1 MRLLYI
7 YLSLLYCYFLKIKIF
22 PHESLYTV
30 YTDVLTSILRRPMNN
45 PLKRKI
51 SRRLRWCFE
60 IWFPELLIGLIP
72 SPDWVEILGIV
83 SRDDLQ
89 YNSVSYQAMLQLWD
103 LILIP
108 EYACPTFPTTKNS
121 SLLKK
126 QKYKRQKFK
135 KCREIKQWKCK
146 TIWIKKKTQMK
157 LMFHFAGF
165 VLAFVGVFLN
175 LKGYKVFD
183 FL

>member
-1 MRLLYI
+1 MIAFEYFQSFCKSQTHSRCLIGKTIISWDYYI

-72 SPDWVEILGIV
+72 SPDWVKILGIL
-83 SRDDLQ
+83 SIDDLQ

-146 TIWIKKKTQMK
+146 TI
-157 LMFHFAGF
+157 
-165 VLAFVGVFLN
+165 
-175 LKGYKVFD
+175 
-183 FL
+183 